1 MNKAEWKEK
10 IIKTT
15 KEVGTFKDEFVEG
28 VIDALAEILE
38 QRDRAYLDFLESGA
52 EIVVEKTSDR
62 GAKNLSKNPRLVVW
76 SELNTQA
83 LAFWREIGLT
93 PAGLKRINEMAIK
106 GEEKE
111 SALEKALREIGGQEL
126 ERSNPVR
133 GINKGRIKTGV
144 RRAKASG

>member
-10 IIKTT
+10 IIETT
-15 KEVGTFKDEFVEG
+15 KDIGTFRDEFVGG
-28 VIDALAEILE
+28 VIDALAEVLE
-38 QRDRAYLDFLESGA
+38 QRDRAYMDFLESGA

-83 LAFWREIGLT
+83 LAFWRELGLT

-111 SALEKALREIGGQEL
+111 SALEKALREIGGQKL
-126 ERSNPVR
+126 ERSNPIR
-133 GINKGRIKTGV
+133 GINKGRKKTCV
-144 RRAKASG
+144 R